1 MNERSGLLVGGGKIK
16 GSHREQMAGY
26 LFILP
31 NFLGVAVFILFPLA
45 LSFAMVFMDWNYLRG
60 MDGIEW
66 VGLDNIAK
74 LVRDD
79 YFWISLRNNVV
90 FTGVTVPAAM
100 IFGLVVAVVLNSQ
113 VYFKN
118 FLRVLFFLP
127 YVSSIAAIS
136 VVWSVMYNPS
146 QGPINQFLRGLGIEN
161 VPGWLASKD
170 RALTAIIIMV
180 AWIYTGYTML
190 LYMAGLQG
198 IPKDLYE
205 AASIDGA
212 SRLRQFFSI
221 TIPRLKPTSFLI
233 AVTLIISTFQVFAA
247 VAVMTKGGPV
257 NATMVL
263 SYYMYVQAFQFHKV
277 GYAATVSWAL
287 FLIIFAVTIAQWK
300 IQKKWQDE
308 F

>member
-79 YFWISLRNNVV
+79 YFWVSLRNNVV

-170 RALTAIIIMV
+170 WALTAIIIMV

>member
-1 MNERSGLLVGGGKIK
+1 LVGGGKIK

-79 YFWISLRNNVV
+79 YFWVSLRNNVV

>member
-1 MNERSGLLVGGGKIK
+1 VGGGKIK

-79 YFWISLRNNVV
+79 YFWVSLRNNVV

>member
-1 MNERSGLLVGGGKIK
+1 MVGGGKIK

>member
-1 MNERSGLLVGGGKIK
+1 MVGGGKIK

-79 YFWISLRNNVV
+79 YFWVSLRNNVV

>member
-1 MNERSGLLVGGGKIK
+1 VGGRKIK
-16 GSHREQMAGY
+16 RPDREELAGY

-31 NFLGVAVFILFPLA
+31 NFLGVAVFILFPLV
-45 LSFAMVFMDWNYLRG
+45 LSFVLVFTDWDYLRG
-60 MDGIEW
+60 MKGIEW

-74 LVRDD
+74 LLRDD
-79 YFWISLRNNVV
+79 YFRVSLRNNVI

-100 IFGLVVAVVLNSQ
+100 IFGLVVAVVLNSH

-136 VVWSVMYNPS
+136 VVWSVMYHPS
-146 QGPINQFLRGLGIEN
+146 QGPINQLLRSLGIEN
-161 VPGWLASKD
+161 VPGWLASKQW
-170 RALTAIIIMV
+170 ALPAIIIMV
-180 AWIYTGYTML
+180 AWIYTGYTMI

-198 IPKDLYE
+198 IPRELYE

-247 VAVMTKGGPV
+247 IAVMTKGGPV

-263 SYYMYVQAFQFHKV
+263 SYYMYVQAFQYYNI
-277 GYAATVSWAL
+277 GYAAAVSWAL
-287 FLIIFAVTIAQWK
+287 FLIIFAVTVVQWRM
-300 IQKKWQDE
+300 QKKWQDE

>member
-1 MNERSGLLVGGGKIK
+1 VGGGKIK

-170 RALTAIIIMV
+170 WALTAIIIMV

>member
-1 MNERSGLLVGGGKIK
+1 VGGGKIK

-79 YFWISLRNNVV
+79 YFWVSLRNNVV

-170 RALTAIIIMV
+170 WALTAIIIMV